1 MRHRIAR
8 AALVGLVAVIW
19 AAASPM
25 SVRADDCGNEPVAC
39 GSPIVH
45 TCYCGDTLRWSY
57 TLSGTLTNRGSGT
70 SPCTTS
76 VGLYMTN
83 GQTLTGDGTAS
94 IAGPGTSNSVGIK
107 FDGTTGATVTSS
119 SSYLKVSGFERGVQ
133 LINNASGN
141 IVENVESYSN
151 NNHQTNPAGSYGID
165 LRVGATNN
173 TVRSVYVHDNADEG
187 IHLGGG
193 SYANTVQDGLFQCNT
208 DQQIYLVD
216 TYDNQI
222 LNNTA
227 VSGNGTSVCAGNAQ
241 NMGSMKVHH
250 SNTNTF
256 KGNTFQNKLV
266 NITAGSNGNTFGGTG
281 TGEGNTITGARL
293 EFQQGESPDSS
304 GNWYPAYN
312 NTVLNVSMSG
322 GTNGCVNFKK
332 HADSPSTAVLPY
344 GNKVRGSALNCTGN
358 THEIIAL
365 SDNGTGTSG
374 GQNYVCNS
382 TCNGPTCTE
391 SDATDQLNIITVQS
405 ADCP

>member
-1 MRHRIAR
+1 MRHRIEG
-8 AALVGLVAVIW
+8 AAVVWLIGSIW
-19 AAASPM
+19 AVVPLAAA
-25 SVRADDCGNEPVAC
+25 RGDDCGNEPVAC

-45 TCYCGDTLRWSY
+45 TCYCGDTVRWNY

-107 FDGTTGATVTSS
+107 FDGTTGAKVTSS
-119 SSYLKVSGFERGVQ
+119 TGYLKVSGFERGVQ
-133 LINNASGN
+133 LITNASGN
-141 IVENVESYSN
+141 TVENVESYAN
-151 NNHQTNPAGSYGID
+151 TNHLSNPAGSYGID
-165 LRVGATNN
+165 LRVGATTN
-173 TVRSVYVHDNADEG
+173 TVQSVYVHDNADEG

-193 SYANTVQDGLFQCNT
+193 SSANTVRDSLFQCNA

-216 TYDNQI
+216 SHSNQV

-227 VSGNGTSVCAGNAQ
+227 ISGNGTAVCGGTQ

-250 SNTNTF
+250 ANNNTF

-266 NITAGSNGNTFGGTG
+266 NITAGSNGNTFGGIG
-281 TGEGNTITGARL
+281 SGEGNTISGARL
-293 EFQQGESPDSS
+293 EFQQGEFPDSS

-312 NTVLNVSMSG
+312 NTVRNVSMSG

-358 THEIIAL
+358 AREIIAL
-365 SDNGTGTSG
+365 NDNGTGTSG